1 MELALLL
8 VVLVIAELALTVW
21 FLARQS
27 TTRKS
32 ERSLTKRVTRLEKNV
47 TKMAEVLR
55 DMSRDADELEITNDA
70 TISDLVAAATPEDVA
85 KANEILKALG
95 LDNEG

>member
-8 VVLVIAELALTVW
+8 VLLVILELAFTVW

-27 TTRKS
+27 SIKKS
-32 ERSLTKRVTRLEKNV
+32 ERLLAKRVTRLEKNI
-47 TKMAEVLR
+47 TKMAEVIQ
-55 DMSRDADELEITNDA
+55 DMSYDADELESDDNA
-70 TISDLVAAATPEDVA
+70 TLSDLVAAATPEDVA

-95 LDNEG
+95 LDKED

>member
-8 VVLVIAELALTVW
+8 VFLVILELAFTVW

-27 TTRKS
+27 SIKKS
-32 ERSLTKRVTRLEKNV
+32 DRLLAKRVSRLEKNV
-47 TKMAEVLR
+47 TKMAEVIR
-55 DMSRDADELEITNDA
+55 DMSFDADELETDNNA
-70 TISDLVAAATPEDVA
+70 TLSDLVASATPEDVA

-95 LDNEG
+95 LDKEE